1 MGKCTQTVAF
11 PRCEISQS
19 DVDRELYELKSTF
32 ERLYV
37 IWYTFED
44 RLNIFITDSFSG
56 TFVGQV
62 KVMLK

>member
-1 MGKCTQTVAF
+1 MGKCTQAVVF
-11 PRCEISQS
+11 PRCEISQN

-37 IWYTFED
+37 VWYTFED
-44 RLNIFITDSFSG
+44 RLNIFITESFIG

-62 KVMLK
+62 NGLC